1 MVEAKTGRDAFKS
14 ELIANAKAIAAP
26 GKGILAADESTG
38 TIGLRFKSINVE
50 PTTDNTRTYRDLL
63 FTAPGIEEYISGVIM
78 FEETLGQETAAGVN
92 FVKHLASRNILAGI
106 KVDKG
111 VVVMGGTQENAT
123 QGLDGLAGRCKAFYE
138 QGCRFAKW
146 RCVLKISTANGTPSE
161 LSINETAHTLARYG
175 GICQDNGL
183 VPIIEP
189 EIMIDG
195 NHSIDTC
202 AAISERVFAR
212 VMGQMLAHHLV
223 IEGCLLKP
231 NMVTPGSE
239 WDGAPVTNG
248 EIAWATVR
256 TLCRTIVPALPGITF
271 LSGGQSEEDASL
283 NLNAM
288 NLIKEIPRPWS
299 LTFSY
304 GRALQAGVLKAWAGK
319 REHRSCPSCPP
330 RARKS

>member
-1 MVEAKTGRDAFKS
+1 MVSTNPRDTFKS
-14 ELIANAKAIAAP
+14 ELIENAKKITMA

-38 TIGLRFKSINVE
+38 TIGKRFETIGVE
-50 PTTDNTRTYRDLL
+50 NTTENARAYRELL
-63 FTAPGIEEYISGVIM
+63 FTAPEIEKSISGVIM
-78 FEETLGQETAAGVN
+78 FEDTLSQATTDGTN
-92 FVKHLASRNILAGI
+92 FVKLLNSRGILAGI

-111 VVVMGGTQENAT
+111 VVVMGGTMNENAT

-146 RCVLKISTANGTPSE
+146 RAVLKISVENGTPSE
-161 LSINETAHTLARYG
+161 LSMNETAHTLARYG

-189 EIMIDG
+189 EVMIDG
-195 NHSIDTC
+195 AHSMEAC
-202 AAISERVFAR
+202 AAISERVLAKT
-212 VMGQMLAHHLV
+212 MAQMLAHHLI

-239 WDGAPVTNG
+239 WAGAKPTSG

-256 TLCRTIVPALPGITF
+256 TLSRTMSPALCGVVF

-288 NLIKEIPRPWS
+288 NMLPQSQRPWA

-304 GRALQAGVLKAWAGK
+304 GRAL
-319 REHRSCPSCPP
+319 
-330 RARKS
+330 

>member
-1 MVEAKTGRDAFKS
+1 MKVAKEIAF
-14 ELIANAKAIAAP
+14 P

-50 PTTDNTRTYRDLL
+50 PITENTRAYRELL
-63 FTAPGIEEYISGVIM
+63 FTAPEIEKYISGVIM
-78 FEETLGQETAAGVN
+78 FEETLSQSTAGGQN
-92 FVKHLASRNILAGI
+92 FIELLRSRGIHAGI

-111 VVVMGGTQENAT
+111 VVQIGGTKNETAT
-123 QGLDGLAGRCKAFYE
+123 QGLDGLAGRCAAFYA

-146 RCVLKISTANGTPSE
+146 RCVLKISTENGTPSE
-161 LSINETAHTLARYG
+161 TSINETAHTLARYG

-195 NHSIDTC
+195 AHSIDTC
-202 AAISERVFAR
+202 AEISERVFAR
-212 VMGQMLAHHLV
+212 VMAQMLAQHLI

-239 WDGAPVTNG
+239 WAGEPATNAQ
-248 EIAWATVR
+248 IAWATVR
-256 TLCRTIVPALPGITF
+256 TLSRTIVPALPAVTF

-288 NLIKEIPRPWS
+288 NNIKEIARPWA

-304 GRALQAGVLKAWAGK
+304 GRALQASVLKAW
-319 REHRSCPSCPP
+319 
-330 RARKS
+330 

>member
-1 MVEAKTGRDAFKS
+1 
-14 ELIANAKAIAAP
+14 
-26 GKGILAADESTG
+26 
-38 TIGLRFKSINVE
+38 
-50 PTTDNTRTYRDLL
+50 
-63 FTAPGIEEYISGVIM
+63 
-78 FEETLGQETAAGVN
+78 
-92 FVKHLASRNILAGI
+92 
-106 KVDKG
+106 
-111 VVVMGGTQENAT
+111 MG
-123 QGLDGLAGRCKAFYE
+123 YE

-175 GICQDNGL
+175 GICQDNGP

-231 NMVTPGSE
+231 NMVTPG
-239 WDGAPVTNG
+239 

-256 TLCRTIVPALPGITF
+256 TLSRTIVPALPGITF
-271 LSGGQSEEDASL
+271 LSGGQS
-283 NLNAM
+283 
-288 NLIKEIPRPWS
+288 
-299 LTFSY
+299 
-304 GRALQAGVLKAWAGK
+304 
-319 REHRSCPSCPP
+319 
-330 RARKS
+330 